1 MFTAFKL
8 TNNGKALHIGA
19 VNGNSI
25 KFTKVAFG
33 DGVEKTNYL
42 EATELSNVVTSV
54 PFTSYD
60 NTKQNILNLKW
71 ELDTSKIP
79 KSFDWCEYGLYA
91 EDKDGNEVLYA
102 YAYDN
107 APARLEKMEQG
118 VIALYVGYVTVT
130 ITDTDDITVAV
141 GDYDTVTVNQF
152 KEHTENYENPHNV
165 TAQQIGLGNVENV
178 SPSDA
183 IPEFAEESRF
193 LNINSGETSSVL
205 WGKVKKA
212 ISTLSNHLLDKNNPH
227 NVIWRHIFSSSNEAL
242 PVEYG
247 GTGVSSLSSIGIE
260 PLQDYKSQV
269 TFGAVFYNFYNCQFY
284 RKNGIVTVTV
294 TCQINKDVNGDAQ
307 AGDAILTLPVGM
319 RPANQLSVIGIASNK
334 EIFTVAINP
343 DGQAI
348 FYSFG
353 SLSIPQAT
361 HIRFSA
367 TYPAVY

>member
-33 DGVEKTNYL
+33 DGVEKTTYL

-130 ITDTDDITVAV
+130 ITDTDNITVEL
-141 GDYDTVTVNQF
+141 GEYDTVTVNQF
-152 KEHTENYENPHNV
+152 KEHTENANNPHNV
-165 TAQQIGLGNVENV
+165 TAEQVGLGKVENV

-183 IPEFAEESRF
+183 VPKFTEANRF
-193 LNINSGETSSVL
+193 ENVSSGDKTSTL
-205 WGKVKKA
+205 WGKVQKA
-212 ISTLSNHLLDKNNPH
+212 ISSLLHHMADRNNPH
-227 NVIWRHIFSSSNEAL
+227 NVTAVQIGAAKTSHNHSANDITSGILGVNK
-242 PVEYG
+242 G
-247 GTGVSSLSSIGIE
+247 GTGVTSITQLRNELCKELGYLNTTNLDTFTVGGIFLIGADVSGGPGVHSQYGSMLINFNYLTSLKIQIYLPLSSGR
-260 PLQDYKSQV
+260 Y
-269 TFGAVFYNFYNCQFY
+269 YCR
-284 RKNGIVTVTV
+284 RKVDNNNWTEWV
-294 TCQINKDVNGDAQ
+294 
-307 AGDAILTLPVGM
+307 
-319 RPANQLSVIGIASNK
+319 
-334 EIFTVAINP
+334 
-343 DGQAI
+343 
-348 FYSFG
+348 
-353 SLSIPQAT
+353 
-361 HIRFSA
+361 
-367 TYPAVY
+367 